1 MQLKGYADGWSD
13 SAVRRYARDAGP
25 LLGKLN
31 HLIRCDCTTR
41 NENKARGVQEAMDD
55 LERRIAA
62 LAEEDRQAAE
72 RPGLNGLEVMEYLD
86 IRPGPEV
93 AEALAHL
100 LEIKRNEGDL
110 DLKELQIRLDAWWKL
125 RNKESDEY

>member
-1 MQLKGYADGWSD
+1 
-13 SAVRRYARDAGP
+13 
-25 LLGKLN
+25 
-31 HLIRCDCTTR
+31 
-41 NENKARGVQEAMDD
+41 MDD

-100 LEIKRNEGDL
+100 SLIH
-110 DLKELQIRLDAWWKL
+110 I
-125 RNKESDEY
+125 

>member
-1 MQLKGYADGWSD
+1 
-13 SAVRRYARDAGP
+13 
-25 LLGKLN
+25 
-31 HLIRCDCTTR
+31 
-41 NENKARGVQEAMDD
+41 MDD